1 MLKDLYPYSFA
12 NAASSVAS
20 SIQAIIASLSANV
33 IQAFRPQIVKNYSQN
48 NKISDSIYVNN
59 IREDSPKIE
68 KLPDYEYDDS
78 KQELDI
84 FYNRFI
90 DRDNEFSGKLRDYLI
105 QIM

>member
-1 MLKDLYPYSFA
+1 M
-12 NAASSVAS
+12 
-20 SIQAIIASLSANV
+20 
-33 IQAFRPQIVKNYSQN
+33 
-48 NKISDSIYVNN
+48 NN